1 MNITFQAS
9 DKVNGTLTAV
19 IEPADYQEKLAKS
32 IKDYSKKLNLPGFRP
47 GKVPAGLV
55 KKQFGQSLLAEEVN
69 KLLQEKLYDYIRD
82 EKINMLGEPLPT
94 EENNKNT
101 FMDGDTFTFTFD
113 IAIAPEFKV
122 SLTKKDKVDY
132 YNVTV
137 SDEMV
142 QNQVQMYRQRGG
154 SYEKVDS
161 YEDNDMIK
169 GVITELDATGNVV
182 EGGVTAEGVVMLPKY
197 FRGDEQQKKL
207 FEGAKV
213 NDVIRFNPA
222 KAYDNS
228 EAELA
233 SLLKVE
239 KEKAAEYKNDFNF
252 QITEITRYMPGPLNQ
267 DLFDQVFPKGT
278 VTTAEDFAAKI
289 KEQIE
294 QQFKKDADYRFLLD
308 LRKHVTEKV
317 GKLEFPDEKLK
328 RIMLANAKGDEKKV
342 DDNYDKSVEELT
354 WHLVKEQLVEMTGV
368 KVEDGD
374 VLEMAREVTRMQFAQ
389 YGMLN
394 IPDEYIENSV
404 TEMLKKRE
412 TVDNLI
418 DRCIEVKLG
427 TALKEKISLNEKS
440 VTAEEFNKL
449 FEN

>member
-1 MNITFQAS
+1 MNITFQTS
-9 DKVNGTLTAV
+9 DKLNGQLTAV

-32 IKDYSKKLNLPGFRP
+32 IKDYSKRVNMPGFRP
-47 GKVPAGLV
+47 GKVPASLI
-55 KKQFGQSLLAEEVN
+55 KRQFGKSLLAEEVN

-82 EKINMLGEPLPT
+82 EKINMLGEPLPV
-94 EENNKNT
+94 EDNNKNT
-101 FMDGDTFTFTFD
+101 FVDGDTFTFTFD
-113 IAIAPEFKV
+113 IAVAPEIKV
-122 SLTKKDKVDY
+122 SLTKKDKVNY

-169 GVITELDATGNVV
+169 GIITELDKKGNAL

-197 FRGDEQQKKL
+197 FRGADDQKKL
-207 FEGAKV
+207 FEAAKV

-239 KEKAAEYKNDFNF
+239 KEHALEHKGDFNF
-252 QITEITRYMPGPLNQ
+252 QITEITRYMPGPLDQ
-267 DLFDQVFPKGT
+267 ALFDQVFPKGT
-278 VTTAEDFAAKI
+278 VTTAEQFAAKI

-294 QQFKKDADYRFLLD
+294 EQFKKDADYRFLLD

-328 RIMLANAKGDEKKV
+328 RIMLANANGDEKKV
-342 DDNYDKSVEELT
+342 EENYDKSLEELT
-354 WHLVKEQLVEMTGV
+354 WHLIKEQLVEMTGV
-368 KVEDGD
+368 KVEDND
-374 VLEMAREVTRMQFAQ
+374 VLDMAKEVTHMQFAQ

-394 IPDEYIENSV
+394 IPDEYIDNSV
-404 TEMLKKRE
+404 KEMLKKRE

-418 DRCIEVKLG
+418 DRCVEVKLG
-427 TALKEKISLNEKS
+427 AALKEKITLVEKD

-449 FEN
+449 FE

>member
-1 MNITFQAS
+1 MNITFQTS
-9 DKVNGTLTAV
+9 DKLNGQLTAV

-32 IKDYSKKLNLPGFRP
+32 IKDYSKRVNMPGFRP
-47 GKVPAGLV
+47 GKVPASLI
-55 KKQFGQSLLAEEVN
+55 KRQFGKSLLAEEVN

-82 EKINMLGEPLPT
+82 EKINMLGEPLPV
-94 EENNKNT
+94 EDNNKNT
-101 FMDGDTFTFTFD
+101 FVDGDTFTFTFD
-113 IAIAPEFKV
+113 IAVAPEIKV
-122 SLTKKDKVDY
+122 SLTKKDKVNY

-169 GVITELDATGNVV
+169 GIITELDKKGNAL

-197 FRGDEQQKKL
+197 FRGADDQKKL
-207 FEGAKV
+207 FEAAKV

-239 KEKAAEYKNDFNF
+239 KEHALEHKGDFNF
-252 QITEITRYMPGPLNQ
+252 QITEITRYMPGPLDQ
-267 DLFDQVFPKGT
+267 ALFDQVFPKGT
-278 VTTAEDFAAKI
+278 VTTAEQFAAKI

-294 QQFKKDADYRFLLD
+294 EQFKKDADYRFLLD

-328 RIMLANAKGDEKKV
+328 RIMLANANGDEKKV
-342 DDNYDKSVEELT
+342 EENYDKSLEELT
-354 WHLVKEQLVEMTGV
+354 WHLIKEQLVEMTGV
-368 KVEDGD
+368 KVEDND
-374 VLEMAREVTRMQFAQ
+374 VLDMAKEVTRMQFAQ

-394 IPDEYIENSV
+394 IPDEYIDNSV
-404 TEMLKKRE
+404 KEMLKKRE

-418 DRCIEVKLG
+418 DRCVEVKLG
-427 TALKEKISLNEKS
+427 AALKEIITLVEKD

-449 FEN
+449 FE

>member
-1 MNITFQAS
+1 MNITFQTS
-9 DKVNGTLTAV
+9 DKLNGQLTAV

-32 IKDYSKKLNLPGFRP
+32 IKDYSKRVNMPGFRP
-47 GKVPAGLV
+47 GKVPASLI
-55 KKQFGQSLLAEEVN
+55 KRQFGKSLLAEEVN

-82 EKINMLGEPLPT
+82 EKINMLGEPLPV
-94 EENNKNT
+94 EDNNKNT
-101 FMDGDTFTFTFD
+101 FVDGDTFTFTFD
-113 IAIAPEFKV
+113 IAVAPEIKV
-122 SLTKKDKVDY
+122 SLTKKDKVNY

-169 GVITELDATGNVV
+169 GIITELDKKGNVL

-197 FRGDEQQKKL
+197 FRGADDQKKL
-207 FEGAKV
+207 FEAAKV

-239 KEKAAEYKNDFNF
+239 KEHALEHKGDFNF
-252 QITEITRYMPGPLNQ
+252 QITEITRYVPGPLDQ
-267 DLFDQVFPKGT
+267 ALFDQVFPKGT
-278 VTTAEDFAAKI
+278 VTTAEQFAAKI

-294 QQFKKDADYRFLLD
+294 EQFKKDADYRFLLD

-328 RIMLANAKGDEKKV
+328 RIMLANANGDEKKV
-342 DDNYDKSVEELT
+342 EENYDKSLEELT
-354 WHLVKEQLVEMTGV
+354 WHLIKEQLVEMTGV
-368 KVEDGD
+368 KVEDND
-374 VLEMAREVTRMQFAQ
+374 VLDMAKEVTRMQFAQ

-394 IPDEYIENSV
+394 IPDEYIDNSV
-404 TEMLKKRE
+404 KEMLKKRE

-418 DRCIEVKLG
+418 DRCVEVKLG
-427 TALKEKISLNEKS
+427 AALKEKITLVEKD

-449 FEN
+449 FE

>member
-1 MNITFQAS
+1 MNITFQTS
-9 DKVNGTLTAV
+9 DKLNGQITAV
-19 IEPADYQEKLAKS
+19 VEPADYQENLAKS
-32 IKDYSKKLNLPGFRP
+32 IKDYSKRVNLPGFRP
-47 GKVPAGLV
+47 GKVPAGLI

-82 EKINMLGEPLPT
+82 EKINMLGEPLPVVD
-94 EENNKNT
+94 NNKNT

-113 IAIAPEFKV
+113 IAIAPEIKV

-132 YNVTV
+132 YNVVV

-154 SYEKVDS
+154 SYEKVES
-161 YEDNDMIK
+161 YEENDMIK
-169 GVITELDATGNVV
+169 GVITELDEKGNAL

-197 FRGDEQQKKL
+197 FRGDDEQKKL

-239 KEKAAEYKNDFNF
+239 KEKALEHKGDFNF
-252 QITEITRYMPGPLNQ
+252 QITGITRYMPGPLNQ
-267 DLFDQVFPKGT
+267 ELFDQVFPKGT
-278 VTTAEDFAAKI
+278 VTTAEEFAAKI

-294 QQFKKDADYRFLLD
+294 NQFKKDADYRFLLD

-342 DDNYDKSVEELT
+342 EDNYDKSVEELT
-354 WHLVKEQLVEMTGV
+354 WHLIKEQLVEMTGV
-368 KVEDGD
+368 KVEDND
-374 VLEMAREVTRMQFAQ
+374 VLEMAKEVTRMQFAQ

-394 IPDEYIENSV
+394 IPDEYIDNSV
-404 TEMLKKRE
+404 KEMLKKRE

-418 DRCIEVKLG
+418 DRCVEVKLG
-427 TALKEKISLNEKS
+427 TALKEKITLNEKS

-449 FEN
+449 FE

>member
-1 MNITFQAS
+1 MNITFQTS
-9 DKVNGTLTAV
+9 DKLNGQITAV
-19 IEPADYQEKLAKS
+19 VEPVDYQENLAKS
-32 IKDYSKKLNLPGFRP
+32 IKDYSKRVNLPGFRP
-47 GKVPAGLV
+47 GKVPAGLI

-82 EKINMLGEPLPT
+82 EKINMLGEPLPVVD
-94 EENNKNT
+94 NNKNT

-113 IAIAPEFKV
+113 IAIAPEIKV

-132 YNVTV
+132 YNVVV

-154 SYEKVDS
+154 SYEKVES
-161 YEDNDMIK
+161 YEENDMIK
-169 GVITELDATGNVV
+169 GVITELDEKGNAL

-197 FRGDEQQKKL
+197 FRGDDEQKKL

-239 KEKAAEYKNDFNF
+239 KEKVLEHKGDFNF
-252 QITEITRYMPGPLNQ
+252 QITEITRFMPGPL
-267 DLFDQVFPKGT
+267 DEELFEQVYPGAGLK
-278 VTTAEDFAAKI
+278 TAEEFVSKVR
-289 KEQIE
+289 ESIE
-294 QQFKKDADYRFLLD
+294 GQFKKDADYRFLLD
-308 LRKHVTEKV
+308 IRNYITNKV
-317 GKLEFPDEKLK
+317 GKLEYPDEKLK
-328 RIMLANAKGDEKKV
+328 RIMAANANGDLKKV
-342 DDNYDKSVEELT
+342 EESYDKSIEELT
-354 WHLVKEQLVEMTGV
+354 WHLIKEQLVEMTGV
-368 KVEDGD
+368 KVDDQD
-374 VLEMAREVTRMQFAQ
+374 VREMAKDVTRMQFAQ
-389 YGMLN
+389 YGMLS
-394 IPDEYIENSV
+394 IPDEYLESSV
-404 TEMLKKRE
+404 KEMLKKRE

-427 TALKEKISLNEKS
+427 TALKEKVALTEKD
-440 VTAEEFNKL
+440 VTPEEFNKL
-449 FEN
+449 FE

>member
-1 MNITFQAS
+1 MNITFQTS
-9 DKVNGTLTAV
+9 DKLNAQLAAV

-32 IKDYSKKLNLPGFRP
+32 IKDYSKRVNMPGFRP
-47 GKVPAGLV
+47 GKVPASLI
-55 KKQFGQSLLAEEVN
+55 KRQFGKSLLAEEVN

-82 EKINMLGEPLPT
+82 EKINMLGEPLPV
-94 EENNKNT
+94 EDNNKNT
-101 FMDGDTFTFTFD
+101 FVDGDTFTFTFD
-113 IAIAPEFKV
+113 IAVAPEIKV
-122 SLTKKDKVDY
+122 SLTKKDKVNY

-169 GVITELDATGNVV
+169 GIITELDKKGNAL

-197 FRGDEQQKKL
+197 FRGADDQKKL
-207 FEGAKV
+207 FEAAKV

-239 KEKAAEYKNDFNF
+239 KEHALEHKGDFNF
-252 QITEITRYMPGPLNQ
+252 QITEITRYMPGPLDQ
-267 DLFDQVFPKGT
+267 ALFDQVFPKGT
-278 VTTAEDFAAKI
+278 VTTAEQFAAKI

-294 QQFKKDADYRFLLD
+294 EQFKKDADYRFLLD

-328 RIMLANAKGDEKKV
+328 RIMLANANGDEKKV
-342 DDNYDKSVEELT
+342 EENYDKSLEELT
-354 WHLVKEQLVEMTGV
+354 WHLIKEQLVEMTGV
-368 KVEDGD
+368 KVEDND
-374 VLEMAREVTRMQFAQ
+374 VLDMAKEVTRMQFAQ

-394 IPDEYIENSV
+394 IPDEYIDNSV
-404 TEMLKKRE
+404 KEMLKKRE

-418 DRCIEVKLG
+418 DRCVEVKLG
-427 TALKEKISLNEKS
+427 AALKEKITLVEKD

-449 FEN
+449 FE

>member
-1 MNITFQAS
+1 MNITFQTS
-9 DKVNGTLTAV
+9 DKLNGQLTAV

-32 IKDYSKKLNLPGFRP
+32 IKDYSKRVNMPGFRP
-47 GKVPAGLV
+47 GKVPASLI
-55 KKQFGQSLLAEEVN
+55 KRQFGKSLLAEEVN

-82 EKINMLGEPLPT
+82 EKINMLGEPLPV
-94 EENNKNT
+94 EDNNKNT
-101 FMDGDTFTFTFD
+101 FVDGDTFTFTFD
-113 IAIAPEFKV
+113 IAVAPEIKV
-122 SLTKKDKVDY
+122 SLTKKDKVNY

-169 GVITELDATGNVV
+169 GIITELDKKGNAL

-197 FRGDEQQKKL
+197 FRGADDQKKL
-207 FEGAKV
+207 FEAAKV

-239 KEKAAEYKNDFNF
+239 KEHALEHKGDFNF
-252 QITEITRYMPGPLNQ
+252 QITEITRYMPGPLDQ
-267 DLFDQVFPKGT
+267 ALFDQVFPKGT
-278 VTTAEDFAAKI
+278 VTTAEQFAAKI

-294 QQFKKDADYRFLLD
+294 EQFKKDADYRFLLD

-328 RIMLANAKGDEKKV
+328 RIMLANANGDEKKV
-342 DDNYDKSVEELT
+342 EENYDKSLEELT
-354 WHLVKEQLVEMTGV
+354 WHLIKEQLVEMTGV
-368 KVEDGD
+368 KVEDND
-374 VLEMAREVTRMQFAQ
+374 VLDMAKEVTRMQFAQ

-394 IPDEYIENSV
+394 IPDEYIDNSV
-404 TEMLKKRE
+404 KEMLKKRE

-418 DRCIEVKLG
+418 DRCVEVKLG
-427 TALKEKISLNEKS
+427 AALKEKITLVEKD

-449 FEN
+449 FE

>member
-328 RIMLANAKGDEKKV
+328 RIMLANAKGDQKKV

>member
-1 MNITFQAS
+1 MNITFQTS
-9 DKVNGTLTAV
+9 DKLNGQITAV
-19 IEPADYQEKLAKS
+19 IEPADYQENLAKS
-32 IKDYSKKLNLPGFRP
+32 IKDYSKRVNLPGFRP
-47 GKVPAGLV
+47 GKVPAGLI

-82 EKINMLGEPLPT
+82 EKINMLGEPLPVVD
-94 EENNKNT
+94 NNKNT

-113 IAIAPEFKV
+113 IAIAPEIKV

-132 YNVTV
+132 YNVVV

-154 SYEKVDS
+154 SYEKVES
-161 YEDNDMIK
+161 YEENDMIK
-169 GVITELDATGNVV
+169 GVITELDEKGNAL

-197 FRGDEQQKKL
+197 FRGDDEQKKL

-239 KEKAAEYKNDFNF
+239 KEKALEHKGDFNF

-267 DLFDQVFPKGT
+267 ELFDQVFPKGT
-278 VTTAEDFAAKI
+278 VTTAEEFAAKI

-294 QQFKKDADYRFLLD
+294 NQFKKDADYRFLLD

-342 DDNYDKSVEELT
+342 EDNYDKSVEELT
-354 WHLVKEQLVEMTGV
+354 WHLIKEQLVEMTGV
-368 KVEDGD
+368 KVEDND
-374 VLEMAREVTRMQFAQ
+374 VLEMAKEVTRMQFAQ

-394 IPDEYIENSV
+394 IPDEYLENSV
-404 TEMLKKRE
+404 KEMLKKRE

-427 TALKEKISLNEKS
+427 AALKEKVTLNEKTVS
-440 VTAEEFNKL
+440 AEEFNKS
-449 FEN
+449 FEA

>member
-1 MNITFQAS
+1 MNITFQTS
-9 DKVNGTLTAV
+9 DKLNGQITAV
-19 IEPADYQEKLAKS
+19 VEPADYQENLAKS
-32 IKDYSKKLNLPGFRP
+32 IKDYSKRVNLPGFRP
-47 GKVPAGLV
+47 GKVPAGLI

-82 EKINMLGEPLPT
+82 EKINMLGEPLPVVD
-94 EENNKNT
+94 NNKNT

-113 IAIAPEFKV
+113 IAIAPEIKV

-132 YNVTV
+132 YNVVV

-154 SYEKVDS
+154 SYEKVES
-161 YEDNDMIK
+161 YEENDMIK
-169 GVITELDATGNVV
+169 GVITELDEKGNAL

-197 FRGDEQQKKL
+197 FRGADEQKKL
-207 FEGAKV
+207 FEGVKV

-239 KEKAAEYKNDFNF
+239 KEKALEHKGDFNF
-252 QITEITRYMPGPLNQ
+252 QIVEITRYMPGPLNQ
-267 DLFDQVFPKGT
+267 ELFDQVFPKGT
-278 VTTAEDFAAKI
+278 VTTAEEFAAKI

-294 QQFKKDADYRFLLD
+294 NQFKKDADYRFLLD

-342 DDNYDKSVEELT
+342 EDNYDKSVEELT
-354 WHLVKEQLVEMTGV
+354 WHLIKEQLVEMTGV
-368 KVEDGD
+368 KVEDND
-374 VLEMAREVTRMQFAQ
+374 VLEMAKEVTRMQFAQ

-394 IPDEYIENSV
+394 IPDEYIDNSV
-404 TEMLKKRE
+404 KEMLKKRE

-418 DRCIEVKLG
+418 DRCVEVKLG
-427 TALKEKISLNEKS
+427 TALKEKITLNEKS

-449 FEN
+449 FE

>member
-239 KEKAAEYKNDFNF
+239 KEKATEYKNDFNF

-328 RIMLANAKGDEKKV
+328 RIMLANAKGDQKKV

>member
-207 FEGAKV
+207 FEGV
-213 NDVIRFNPA
+213 LP
-222 KAYDNS
+222 
-228 EAELA
+228 
-233 SLLKVE
+233 LLS
-239 KEKAAEYKNDFNF
+239 
-252 QITEITRYMPGPLNQ
+252 I
-267 DLFDQVFPKGT
+267 
-278 VTTAEDFAAKI
+278 
-289 KEQIE
+289 
-294 QQFKKDADYRFLLD
+294 
-308 LRKHVTEKV
+308 
-317 GKLEFPDEKLK
+317 
-328 RIMLANAKGDEKKV
+328 
-342 DDNYDKSVEELT
+342 
-354 WHLVKEQLVEMTGV
+354 
-368 KVEDGD
+368 
-374 VLEMAREVTRMQFAQ
+374 
-389 YGMLN
+389 
-394 IPDEYIENSV
+394 
-404 TEMLKKRE
+404 
-412 TVDNLI
+412 
-418 DRCIEVKLG
+418 
-427 TALKEKISLNEKS
+427 
-440 VTAEEFNKL
+440 
-449 FEN
+449 

>member
-354 WHLVKEQLVEMTGV
+354 WHLIKEQLVEMTGV

-427 TALKEKISLNEKS
+427 TALKEKITLNEKS

>member
-1 MNITFQAS
+1 MNITFQTS
-9 DKVNGTLTAV
+9 DKLNGQLTAV

-32 IKDYSKKLNLPGFRP
+32 IKDYSKRVNMPGFRP
-47 GKVPAGLV
+47 GKVPASLI
-55 KKQFGQSLLAEEVN
+55 KRQFGKSLLAEEVN

-82 EKINMLGEPLPT
+82 EKINMLGEPLPV
-94 EENNKNT
+94 EDNNKNT
-101 FMDGDTFTFTFD
+101 FVDGDTFTFTFD
-113 IAIAPEFKV
+113 IAVAPEIKV
-122 SLTKKDKVDY
+122 SLTKKDKVNY

-169 GVITELDATGNVV
+169 GIITELDKKGNAL

-197 FRGDEQQKKL
+197 FRGADDQKKL
-207 FEGAKV
+207 FDAAKV

-239 KEKAAEYKNDFNF
+239 KEHALEHKGDFNF
-252 QITEITRYMPGPLNQ
+252 QITEITRYMPGPLDQ
-267 DLFDQVFPKGT
+267 ALFDQVFPKGT
-278 VTTAEDFAAKI
+278 VTTAEQFAAKI

-294 QQFKKDADYRFLLD
+294 EQFKKDADYRFLLD

-328 RIMLANAKGDEKKV
+328 RIMLANANGDEKKV
-342 DDNYDKSVEELT
+342 EENYDKSLEELT
-354 WHLVKEQLVEMTGV
+354 WHLIKEQLVEMTGV
-368 KVEDGD
+368 KVEDND
-374 VLEMAREVTRMQFAQ
+374 VLDMAKEVTRMQFAQ

-394 IPDEYIENSV
+394 IPDEYIDNSV
-404 TEMLKKRE
+404 KEMLKKRE

-418 DRCIEVKLG
+418 DRCVEVKLG
-427 TALKEKISLNEKS
+427 AALKEKITLVEKD

-449 FEN
+449 FE